1 MTRTSRLPGL
11 SVLSQPSLK
20 RYLFIWLLAVQSA
33 VWALLIATA
42 WWTGQHEAEE
52 VSDGQLIAVARAW
65 WSMPADQQNLGKVKH
80 SPPERVQEYVQDVAV
95 VRWLDGW
102 LTTNTD
108 GIDTAQLPPLPLGLS
123 TVHFAS
129 HDHAGAWRAY
139 VVEQNTA
146 HGVDRLAVLMHME
159 HRIELANDMAEH
171 MLYPA
176 LFALPLSIG
185 LLMLAL
191 HRGLRPLHK
200 LSRDIALLGDQTDPS
215 GQTKQRL
222 GRQHCY
228 REFDSTVTAL
238 DELMDRLDA
247 QLSREKAF
255 ASDVAHELR
264 TPLASMSIH
273 ASRLA
278 CDHPSP
284 DARALEQD
292 ALKAGAILKQ
302 LVTLARAE
310 SQHLHGRET
319 LHLHALLVHA
329 MADVGQTALDSGHTL
344 ELLQDHQDATVV
356 AHGLA
361 VELAFSNVL
370 RNALLHTPS
379 GSRVV
384 VSVLVSESQRGIQV
398 EDWPSALLAEPARPS
413 DGLGLGLRLI
423 ERLMRSQK
431 GKLCIEH
438 KATGGRVVRLVW
450 PIDATDQL
458 NCP

>member
-1 MTRTSRLPGL
+1 MTRTRRLPGL
-11 SVLSQPSLK
+11 SFLSQPSLK

-42 WWTGQHEAEE
+42 WWTGQQEAEE

-95 VRWLDGW
+95 MRWLDGE

-108 GIDTAQLPPLPLGLS
+108 GINSAQLPPLPLGLS
-123 TVHFAS
+123 TIRFES

-146 HGVDRLAVLMHME
+146 QGVDRLAVLMHME

-200 LSRDIALLGDQTDPS
+200 LSHDIAMLGGQPDPS
-215 GQTKQRL
+215 GQQKQRL
-222 GRQHCY
+222 ARQHCFS
-228 REFDSTVTAL
+228 EFDSTVTAL

-255 ASDVAHELR
+255 ASDLAHELR
-264 TPLASMSIH
+264 TPLASMSMH

-278 CDHPSP
+278 RQNPSP
-284 DARALEQD
+284 DATALEQD
-292 ALKAGAILKQ
+292 ALRAGAILKQ

-310 SQHLHGRET
+310 SQQLQEHET
-319 LHLHALLVHA
+319 LHLHKLLAHV
-329 MADVGQTALDSGHTL
+329 MADVGQIALESGHTL
-344 ELLQDHQDATVV
+344 ELLQDHQDVTVV
-356 AHGLA
+356 AHALA

-370 RNALLHTPS
+370 RNALVHTPN

-384 VSVLVSESQRGIQV
+384 VSVFVSESQRGIEV
-398 EDWPSALLAEPARPS
+398 EDWPSELLPKPSRPS

-438 KATGGRVVRLVW
+438 KADGGRIVRLVW
-450 PIDATDQL
+450 PIHATSQ
-458 NCP
+458 

>member
-1 MTRTSRLPGL
+1 MTSTKRLPGL

-20 RYLFIWLLAVQSA
+20 RYLFIWLLAVQGA
-33 VWALLIATA
+33 VWALLVATA
-42 WWTGQHEAEE
+42 WWTGQHEAQE

-65 WSMPADQQNLGKVKH
+65 WSIPADQQNLGKAKH

-95 VRWLDGW
+95 MRWLDGW

-108 GIDTAQLPPLPLGLS
+108 GINSTQLPPLPLGLS
-123 TVHFAS
+123 TIRFEG

-139 VVEQNTA
+139 VVEKDTPQ
-146 HGVDRLAVLMHME
+146 GVDRLAILMHME
-159 HRIELANDMAEH
+159 HRIELANDMAAH

-191 HRGLRPLHK
+191 HRGLKPLNK
-200 LSRDIALLGDQTDPS
+200 LSHDIAMLGGQSDPS
-215 GQTKQRL
+215 GQPKQRL
-222 GRQHCY
+222 GGQHGFS
-228 REFDSTVTAL
+228 EFDSTVTAL

-264 TPLASMSIH
+264 TPLASLSIH

-278 CDHPSP
+278 CGHPSP

-310 SQHLHGRET
+310 SQHLQGHET
-319 LHLHALLVHA
+319 LQLHTLLVHA
-329 MADVGQTALDSGHTL
+329 MAEVGQTALESGHTL
-344 ELLQDHQDATVV
+344 ELLPDHQGAAVV
-356 AHGLA
+356 AHALA

-370 RNALLHTPS
+370 RNALVHTPR

-384 VSVLVSESQRGIQV
+384 VSVVVSESQRGIQV
-398 EDWPSALLAEPARPS
+398 EDWPSELLAEPAKTS

-438 KATGGRVVRLVW
+438 KATGGRIVRLVW
-450 PIDATDQL
+450 PVDASDQW